1 MFEGD
6 SPSFLYVYANGLN
19 VPEEPT
25 FGGWGGRFSTY
36 KAKNVRGMDFITRS
50 GNNESQYDPYCMY
63 VSAAEGGEAIKRW
76 QQEIWNDFAAR
87 MAWTTT
93 SEYSAVN
100 HHPTAIV
107 DGHDDMNCIYK
118 KVKAGRDME
127 FDASASYDPDGNP
140 LDFRWEIYA
149 EPSTYKGK
157 VNMENGDSPKCRIHI
172 PAEASGKS
180 LHVILSLT
188 DRGTPA
194 LTAYKRI
201 VVQVL

>member
-1 MFEGD
+1 
-6 SPSFLYVYANGLN
+6 
-19 VPEEPT
+19 
-25 FGGWGGRFSTY
+25 
-36 KAKNVRGMDFITRS
+36 
-50 GNNESQYDPYCMY
+50 
-63 VSAAEGGEAIKRW
+63 
-76 QQEIWNDFAAR
+76 
-87 MAWTTT
+87 
-93 SEYSAVN
+93 
-100 HHPTAIV
+100 
-107 DGHDDMNCIYK
+107 MNCIYK
-118 KVKAGRDME
+118 KTKAGRDME

-140 LDFRWEIYA
+140 LDFHWEIYA

-188 DRGTPA
+188 DRGKPA